1 MEEMLSVLNLAGFS
15 SSKVHRSNE
24 TSRHISGLRI
34 ARTLLAFPC
43 DFWFDR
49 SMSKYIALLSA
60 LLLCCAGDSPAMST
74 KPKFTISVHSEGT
87 MNDSPKT
94 IFPDM
99 VDGRQV
105 VFKKVPEFSHANIAA
120 FHAFPAE
127 NGDGYGV
134 TLKLDFKGTGALE
147 LITRM
152 GTGLM
157 LRSVVNGHPV
167 DVVVIDRSIGDGIF
181 TIWQGVPESVVKEL
195 GKKYPSLKGLSSA
208 AGSLEMTPTTKTE
221 KKKSFWRFRE
231 GEKAKAAEEKRKAQG
246 KDPKTVPYGSE
257 RGAPILDDPSAVQV
271 PRGAA
276 TTAIPV
282 EGEGTPPLLPGDL
295 APLPAAP
302 APAPAP
308 AR

>member
-1 MEEMLSVLNLAGFS
+1 M
-15 SSKVHRSNE
+15 
-24 TSRHISGLRI
+24 
-34 ARTLLAFPC
+34 
-43 DFWFDR
+43 
-49 SMSKYIALLSA
+49 KYIALASA
-60 LLLCCAGDSPAMST
+60 LLLCCAIDSSGMSR

-94 IFPDM
+94 IFPDT

-134 TLKLDFKGTGALE
+134 TLKLDFKGAGALE
-147 LITRM
+147 LITRTS
-152 GTGLM
+152 TGGM

-167 DVVVIDRSIGDGIF
+167 DVVMMDRPIADGIF

-195 GKKYPSLKGLSSA
+195 GKKYPSLKGLTSA

-231 GEKAKAAEEKRKAQG
+231 GERAKAAEDKRKAAG
-246 KDPKTVPYGSE
+246 KDPKAKDYGS
-257 RGAPILDDPSAVQV
+257 GTSTPIQDDPSAIQV
-271 PRGAA
+271 PRGAS
-276 TTAIPV
+276 TTDIPV
-282 EGEGTPPLLPGDL
+282 EGGAPPLLPGDL
-295 APLPAAP
+295 APLPGDPAAP
-302 APAPAP
+302 A
-308 AR
+308 R